1 MIDEIL
7 TEERVGQKPRFFLHD
22 EVKAWLKENM
32 QLSLIC
38 DHGPITY
45 IPSIAGMEHDYY
57 NRYSENIPISEHVRL
72 SAVLTCDGEKLG
84 MTFAQNID
92 LSYYVKIL
100 KASSKRLEEN
110 EKNIRT
116 LLQNQMTMQEELIQ
130 LKQELAELK
139 QK

>member
-1 MIDEIL
+1 
-7 TEERVGQKPRFFLHD
+7 
-22 EVKAWLKENM
+22 
-32 QLSLIC
+32 
-38 DHGPITY
+38 
-45 IPSIAGMEHDYY
+45 MEHDYY